1 VRRIGEGLERQALER
16 LDQCRAHP
24 RHAAEHGPQAEPAPP
39 GNGPRVEAVRVG
51 HALEPPDAAAVTSR
65 DQPEAAQRFLVAAQQ
80 VHQHVM
86 DGPAVLRA
94 RATDLTLG
102 QPRDHRQRGGTRVRH
117 AAHGLTA
124 PSREGG
130 GRPGS
135 HGSHRSFL
143 SGGTPRTTARLRLP
157 IIVPSHA
164 TPDRLGRNFRAAFTR
179 TDEERS
185 MRTYHDIQLA
195 DHTIT
200 TRELHGEDIVKAGRF
215 LIARTL
221 LDLGAATVDPLS
233 PSNPL
238 IFSAGPFAGTS
249 FSNANRTSVG
259 CKSPLTGGIKEANG
273 GGSFGYALGQLK
285 IAGFT
290 LHGASPDWV
299 VIHFKKD
306 GTVDFDEATPYL
318 GKGNFE
324 AHDLLLKRYGKKVA
338 IGLCGPV
345 GEYQGLIAG
354 IAFSDKDGRPA
365 RLAARGGVG
374 AVMGSKKVKA
384 VVVDLDK
391 VPPFSEPKKVNAAI
405 KDYSKLL
412 LADGVVKNFY
422 QPLGTMGMADVQN
435 QMGGLPVNNFS
446 LGQQVNISTGEKFK
460 MGGSYIAELNTSR
473 GGEQTH
479 ACMPGCVIQ
488 CSNVYVDAAGKEV
501 VSPVEYETLGLLGT
515 NCGLTDPDDLAQL
528 NHVCNDLGV
537 DTIETGAMLAVLMEA
552 GLGRFGD
559 PTFMAACLR
568 EIHDGTEKGRVWAQ
582 GTARVGEHYQVRRVP
597 VIKKQA
603 ISAYDPRVVE
613 ATGIAMMAT
622 AQGADHTAG
631 NLPRLKTREMDLG
644 TMIEQSLVA
653 QTNTAAT
660 DSLGLCIFGRSV
672 TEPNIEFIVNAINAA
687 CGTSLTPDFFSGL
700 GRETLRLE
708 REFNRRAGFTAKDDE
723 LPEFFY
729 TEALPPTN
737 HVARFHGADVHDM
750 YERLP
755 A

>member
-1 VRRIGEGLERQALER
+1 
-16 LDQCRAHP
+16 
-24 RHAAEHGPQAEPAPP
+24 
-39 GNGPRVEAVRVG
+39 
-51 HALEPPDAAAVTSR
+51 
-65 DQPEAAQRFLVAAQQ
+65 
-80 VHQHVM
+80 
-86 DGPAVLRA
+86 
-94 RATDLTLG
+94 
-102 QPRDHRQRGGTRVRH
+102 
-117 AAHGLTA
+117 
-124 PSREGG
+124 
-130 GRPGS
+130 
-135 HGSHRSFL
+135 
-143 SGGTPRTTARLRLP
+143 
-157 IIVPSHA
+157 
-164 TPDRLGRNFRAAFTR
+164 
-179 TDEERS
+179 
-185 MRTYHDIQLA
+185 MRTYHDIRLA

-200 TRELHGEDIVKAGRF
+200 TRELHGEDIARAGRY
-215 LIARTL
+215 LIAKTL

-233 PSNPL
+233 PANPL

-259 CKSPLTGGIKEANG
+259 CRSPLTGGIKEANG
-273 GGSFGYALGQLK
+273 GGSFGYALGQQK

-290 LHGASPDWV
+290 LHGASPSWV

-306 GTVDFDEATPYL
+306 GTIAFDDATPYL

-324 AHDLLLKRYGKKVA
+324 ANDLLLQRYGKKVA
-338 IGLCGPV
+338 VGLCGPV

-384 VVVDLDK
+384 IVVDLDK

-412 LADGVVKNFY
+412 LADGVVKGFY
-422 QPLGTMGMADVQN
+422 QPIGTMGMADVQN

-488 CSNVYVDAAGKEV
+488 CSNVYADAAGKEV

-559 PTFMAACLR
+559 ARFMGECLR
-568 EIHDGTEKGRVWAQ
+568 EVRDATERGRVWAQ
-582 GTARVGEHYQVRRVP
+582 GTARVGEHYKVKRVP

-644 TMIEQSLVA
+644 SMIEQSLIV
-653 QTNTAAT
+653 QTNTAAS

-672 TEPNIEFIVNAINAA
+672 TEPNIEFIVNTINAA
-687 CGTSLTPDFFSGL
+687 CGTSLTKDFFPAL
-700 GRETLRLE
+700 GREALRLE
-708 REFNRRAGFTAKDDE
+708 AEFNRRAGFTAKDDE